1 VYHKEF
7 GYFSHSQ
14 VFACWVAGG
23 SFALIHT
30 HEMDITKWNK
40 RRGDLYKYGLCLNVL
55 FAFFQVLKMG
65 FLRIC
70 EKHKK
75 GHRGDKMKMLNSIW
89 RAQSKPEE
97 TLRCSVVFRSSFRI
111 SELQIANTSF
121 FSPTRLLKRT
131 SLLQTR
137 IFRGKPLLAST
148 DHSTDASY

>member
-1 VYHKEF
+1 
-7 GYFSHSQ
+7 
-14 VFACWVAGG
+14 
-23 SFALIHT
+23 
-30 HEMDITKWNK
+30 
-40 RRGDLYKYGLCLNVL
+40 
-55 FAFFQVLKMG
+55 
-65 FLRIC
+65 
-70 EKHKK
+70 
-75 GHRGDKMKMLNSIW
+75 MKMLNSIW

-148 DHSTDASY
+148 DHSTDASH